1 MKSQFGSFLWN
12 FVLHKCMQG
21 NGKVN
26 MNSISFTSAARRM
39 DALLT
44 RATMDGSMG
53 VNNLHF
59 LLVLITPVC
68 NIQWFTYVNR
78 ELGVLN

>member
-44 RATMDGSMG
+44 R
-53 VNNLHF
+53 
-59 LLVLITPVC
+59 LLQVPFWLI
-68 NIQWFTYVNR
+68 
-78 ELGVLN
+78 